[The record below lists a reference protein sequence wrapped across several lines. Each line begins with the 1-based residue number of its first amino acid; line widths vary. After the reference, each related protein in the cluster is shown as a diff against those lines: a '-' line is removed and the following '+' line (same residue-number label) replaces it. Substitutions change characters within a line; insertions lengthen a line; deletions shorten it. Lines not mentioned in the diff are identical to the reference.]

1 MIMKRLIAV
10 LVLTLAPLA
19 MAANEI
25 QVFWLDSATGRA
37 KTGEDNVYA
46 VVRQLS
52 TGYTWQTTLTS
63 YVSEPNSWGECAIAL
78 AEDTFHLG
86 VYKGDFPQTSPR
98 GTYGVFVYQ
107 GGTPA
112 TTDRV
117 VAAYEMDWYGGAE
130 IGQTGA
136 IQVLV
141 AALGGYTARVNASS
155 TDSVG
160 LMALY
165 PAAGAVVDLTG
176 HVLIPLTGDKAGTRF
191 VISGW
196 SGTASTGTANFVAG
210 SGTVSTA
217 NTEVLIVPGWLH
229 TAMEWY
235 QNAWRF
241 TRKAGEQID
250 GSRF

>member
-1 MIMKRLIAV
+1 MLKQFLILAV
-10 LVLTLAPLA
+10 SLALCLPCFG
-19 MAANEI
+19 ANEI
-25 QVFWLDSATGRA
+25 QIFWLDSETGRA
-37 KTGEDNVYA
+37 KTGENNVYA

-63 YVSEPNSWGECAIAL
+63 YVAEPNSWGECAIAL
-78 AEDTFHLG
+78 TEDTFHDG
-86 VYKGDFPQTSPR
+86 IYKGDFPQTSPR

-107 GGTPA
+107 GETPA

-160 LMALY
+160 LAALY
-165 PAAGAVVDLTG
+165 PAAGDVVDLTG
-176 HVLIPLTGDKAGTRF
+176 HVLIPLTGDKVGTRF

-196 SGTASTGTANFVAG
+196 SGAASTGTANFVAG

>member
-1 MIMKRLIAV
+1 MLKQFLILAV
-10 LVLTLAPLA
+10 SLALCLSCFG
-19 MAANEI
+19 ANEI
-25 QVFWLDSATGRA
+25 QVFWLDSTTKTA
-37 KTGEDNVYA
+37 KTDELNVYA

-63 YVSEPNSWGECAIAL
+63 YVAEPNSWGECAIAL
-78 AEDTFHLG
+78 TEDTFHDG
-86 VYKGDFPQTSPR
+86 IYKGDFPQTSPR

-130 IGQTGA
+130 IGQAGA

-176 HVLIPLTGDKAGTRF
+176 HVLIPLTGDKVGTRF